1 MQSFLGEWQVLFSDL
16 MTYWNWLLGF
26 TSCWGV
32 LPDVSVPN
40 QSYQSHEAKVMS
52 KHTLHCISYYSK
64 TNGVSAPEFWDTT
77 HEPNGK
83 GPLCVACWFD
93 LWPWH
98 GNKLNLR
105 LLAQPKTNND
115 RNIFEEQ
122 QQWFRLQRYRYP
134 MSTGPFRISL
144 KSIWRWKSKW
154 AHKYFKG

>member
-1 MQSFLGEWQVLFSDL
+1 MLQSFLGEWQVLFSDL
-16 MTYWNWLLGF
+16 TYWNWLLGF
-26 TSCWGV
+26 TCWGV
-32 LPDVSVPN
+32 LPDVSVPS

-115 RNIFEEQ
+115 RNIFEEP